1 MKAEVTEVPASQLIL
16 DGGHNATGKKIAHK
30 EPLIKENSSQGMYYI
45 GALGYDII
53 VLWRFVVTSH
63 KKKSCFVTKSNSIE
77 MSTSSTPHAN

>member
-1 MKAEVTEVPASQLIL
+1 MANGSYQEMKAEVTEVPASQLIL

-53 VLWRFVVTSH
+53 VRFCRH
-63 KKKSCFVTKSNSIE
+63 L
-77 MSTSSTPHAN
+77 P